1 MGLKGPT
8 GGGPTSAQS
17 HVGLTMPGLGA
28 LPAQYPA
35 PDLLNAA
42 KFEVRFAF
50 TSRSHCAGRPVHELR
65 QGLDSAML
73 QTPQSALVFFLIPS
87 PAWGT
92 C

>member
-1 MGLKGPT
+1 MVLGRAPRCPATVPLGGMGLKGPT

-50 TSRSHCAGRPVHELR
+50 TSRSH
-65 QGLDSAML
+65 
-73 QTPQSALVFFLIPS
+73 
-87 PAWGT
+87 
-92 C
+92 